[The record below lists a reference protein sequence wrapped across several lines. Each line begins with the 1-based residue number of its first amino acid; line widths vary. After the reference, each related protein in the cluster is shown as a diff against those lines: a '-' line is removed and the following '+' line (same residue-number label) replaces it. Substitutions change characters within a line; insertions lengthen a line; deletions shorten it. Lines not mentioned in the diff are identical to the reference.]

1 MEFRPNK
8 KLAKRLIKASVNR
21 AITAI
26 RLNWLIENKE
36 AILGCV
42 RPRLFGQDIFI
53 IVKNKD
59 EYRLYC
65 SCGRETRVYLI
76 WDIEGFLKLVGVD
89 ELQIPDGT
97 DLSHDLQVI
106 RETYLHGIIFT
117 TDEEI
122 FFQDFHLRD

>member
-8 KLAKRLIKASVNR
+8 KLAKRLIKASIDRV
-21 AITAI
+21 ITPI
-26 RLNWLIENKE
+26 RLNWLIDNKE

-42 RPRLFGQDIFI
+42 RPRLFGQDVFI

-65 SCGRETRVYLI
+65 SYGREKRVYLI
-76 WDIEGFLKLVGVD
+76 WNIEGFLKLIGVD
-89 ELQIPDGT
+89 ELQIQDGK
-97 DLSHDLQVI
+97 DLSHDLQII

-122 FFQDFHLRD
+122 FFQDFYSRD